1 MSSRMS
7 RKYFCDCAR
16 FCKRG
21 RDVSRATFY
30 AHAPFRF
37 NPLEDEEPR
46 TEPTDTGTAILAD
59 VLKDILDI
67 PNKAGETYADV
78 PRLITGG
85 PWAIDGDCE
94 QTQFS
99 TSLQV
104 YDINGPGHTLYR
116 DQGDGRSTSPAGQ
129 VRGPGRVNASPRVHL
144 VGGEDHCD
152 DTAEDKEDNANL
164 ALDDHQNGGHS
175 PMGQATN
182 TGIGNIPDSPSKVK
196 DALKHRHYE
205 VSRVLF

>member
-1 MSSRMS
+1 MSSRIP

-46 TEPTDTGTAILAD
+46 TEPTDAGAAILAD
-59 VLKDILDI
+59 VLNDILD
-67 PNKAGETYADV
+67 NSGETYADV

-85 PWAIDGDCE
+85 PWAINGDGE
-94 QTQFS
+94 QTQ
-99 TSLQV
+99 SLNPLQI
-104 YDINGPGHTLYR
+104 YDMNGPGHTLHR

-129 VRGPGRVNASPRVHL
+129 VRTPGRVNASPRVHL
-144 VGGEDHCD
+144 VGREDHCD
-152 DTAEDKEDNANL
+152 GAAEDKEDDANL
-164 ALDDHQNGGHS
+164 ALDDHQNGECS
-175 PMGQATN
+175 PTGQQAAN
-182 TGIGNIPDSPSKVK
+182 NGTGDTPDSPSKVK

-205 VSRVLF
+205 VSRFLF